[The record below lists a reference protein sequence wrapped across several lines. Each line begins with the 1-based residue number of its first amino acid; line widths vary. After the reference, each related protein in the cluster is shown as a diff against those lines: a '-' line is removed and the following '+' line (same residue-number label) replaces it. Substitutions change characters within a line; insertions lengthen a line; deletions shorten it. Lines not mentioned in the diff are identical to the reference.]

1 MTGLENII
9 KGIEDEAKLLAD
21 DILKKAKKEADDITN
36 RAKQMAM
43 NETLAIS
50 DETEKQI
57 KLQEEKSK
65 ALAELERKRII
76 LKGKNDAINFI
87 MESAKTQTLN
97 MQVDKYFDLILK
109 LVNRFLSSKPATIMF
124 SEKDLKRMSSDFE
137 SKLLLLA
144 ESKGSQLK
152 ISRTAVN
159 IKGGFILNYGEI
171 EENCSVEALFESFH
185 DAISDRVS
193 KELFSA

>member
-57 KLQEEKSK
+57 KLQ
-65 ALAELERKRII
+65 LRLLRKI
-76 LKGKNDAINFI
+76 LH
-87 MESAKTQTLN
+87 
-97 MQVDKYFDLILK
+97 
-109 LVNRFLSSKPATIMF
+109 R
-124 SEKDLKRMSSDFE
+124 
-137 SKLLLLA
+137 
-144 ESKGSQLK
+144 
-152 ISRTAVN
+152 
-159 IKGGFILNYGEI
+159 
-171 EENCSVEALFESFH
+171 
-185 DAISDRVS
+185 
-193 KELFSA
+193 